1 MAAHHAV
8 THVLV
13 EHAERHPIEG
23 GAGRGDLG
31 EDIHAVAV
39 LFDHARDAAHLAL
52 GAREALEELVLGC
65 GIAADSFGV
74 IHAADS
80 TVPPGGMYTQRAM
93 APTLA
98 PTEHIDLA
106 LDGLHCASCVS
117 RAESALT
124 AVPGV
129 DLASV
134 NLATERAA
142 VDFDPAVATIPQL
155 VRAIAEAGYTATPV
169 ADAAP
174 RTHGRD
180 PLVNRMLVAVVLSI
194 PVLALSMIPALQ
206 FSGWGWV
213 AGILATPVAL
223 WSAWPFHRSAFLALK
238 HRSASM
244 DTLISLGVL
253 TAYVS
258 SVAALL
264 FTDAAS
270 MPMHLSLTARGS
282 TGALTFE
289 VAAVV
294 TALLLAG
301 RVFELRARR
310 RAGDAVRA
318 LAELSSP
325 NATLVRDEG
334 EITVPVASLVVGD
347 QILVRPGERVP
358 VDGLVVAGTSSID
371 RSLLTGESVP
381 VDVDPGDEVA
391 GGALNTTGVLTVRT
405 ERIGA
410 DSTAARIT
418 RLVEQ
423 AQTEKAGAQRLADRI
438 AGVFVPIVLVLAV
451 VTFLGWLLTGA
462 AIAEALAPAVAVLV
476 VACPCALGLAVP
488 AALLVATGRG
498 AQLGIL
504 LRGEPSL
511 ERAEK
516 VSAIVLDKTGT
527 VTEGRMALA
536 AVHVLTGED
545 PKRVLALA
553 AAVEVG
559 SEHPVGRAIAQ
570 AVESPLPAH
579 DFAARPGVGAEAI
592 VDGVHV
598 IVGRPDRLRAEGL
611 QLAPELIAAAAAEA
625 EQGRAIAAVA
635 WDGTIRGILS
645 TSDQIRATSAQAIQ
659 DLRAL
664 GLEPILLTGDSAAAA
679 NVVAAQVGISR
690 VISDV
695 LPEDK
700 ANEVMRLQAEG
711 LSVAVVGDGLNDAP
725 ALARADLGIAMG
737 SGADAAIAA
746 ADVTLV
752 RPDLRGAADAV
763 RLARQTMRTIRGNL
777 FWAFAYNVV
786 LLPLAA
792 LGYLNPILSGLAM
805 ACSSLF
811 VLGNSLRLRRFR
823 AS

>member
-1 MAAHHAV
+1 MSSAS
-8 THVLV
+8 TTPEHV
-13 EHAERHPIEG
+13 
-23 GAGRGDLG
+23 
-31 EDIHAVAV
+31 
-39 LFDHARDAAHLAL
+39 
-52 GAREALEELVLGC
+52 
-65 GIAADSFGV
+65 
-74 IHAADS
+74 
-80 TVPPGGMYTQRAM
+80 
-93 APTLA
+93 
-98 PTEHIDLA
+98 DLA
-106 LDGLHCASCVS
+106 LEGLHCASCVG
-117 RAESALT
+117 RAERALA

-129 DLASV
+129 DSATV

-142 VDFDPAVATIPQL
+142 IDFDPTVAGVPQL
-155 VRAIAEAGYTATPV
+155 VRAIAEAGYAATPLTGS
-169 ADAAP
+169 AP
-174 RTHGRD
+174 RSPGRD
-180 PLVNRMLVAVVLSI
+180 PLVGRMLVAIALSV
-194 PVLALSMIPALQ
+194 PVLALSMVPALQ
-206 FSGWGWV
+206 FNGWGWV
-213 AGILATPVAL
+213 AGILTTPVAL
-223 WSAWPFHRSAFLALK
+223 WCAWPFHRSAALALR
-238 HRSASM
+238 HRSTSM

-253 TAYVS
+253 TAYLS

-264 FTDAAS
+264 LTDAAT

-301 RVFELRARR
+301 RVLELRARR

-325 NATLVRDEG
+325 DAALVTADG
-334 EITVPVASLVVGD
+334 EIVVPVASLVVGD
-347 QILVRPGERVP
+347 VIVVRPGQRVP
-358 VDGLVVAGTSSID
+358 VDAVVVAGTSAID
-371 RSLLTGESVP
+371 RSLLTGESIP
-381 VDVDPGDEVA
+381 VDADPGDEVA
-391 GGALNTTGVLTVRT
+391 GGALNTTGVLTLRT
-405 ERIGA
+405 ARIGA

-438 AGVFVPIVLVLAV
+438 AGVFVPIVLALALL
-451 VTFLGWLLTGA
+451 TFVGWLLAGA

-504 LRGEPSL
+504 LRGAPSL
-511 ERAEK
+511 ERAER

-527 VTEGRMALA
+527 VTEGRMVLA
-536 AVHVLTGED
+536 AVHVLAGED
-545 PKRVLALA
+545 PERALALA

-570 AVESPLPAH
+570 AVAAPLPAH
-579 DFAARPGVGAEAI
+579 DFVARPGIGAEAV
-592 VDGVHV
+592 VDGLRVS
-598 IVGRPDRLRAEGL
+598 VGRPARLAADGL
-611 QLAPELIAAAAAEA
+611 GLAPELAAAVAAEGA
-625 EQGRAIAAVA
+625 QGRAVAAVA
-635 WDGTIRGILS
+635 WDGA
-645 TSDQIRATSAQAIQ
+645 IRAILATGDVLRPTSAQAVRE
-659 DLRAL
+659 LRAL
-664 GLEPILLTGDSAAAA
+664 GLEPILLTGDGAAAA
-679 NVVAAQVGISR
+679 QFVAAQVGITR

-695 LPEDK
+695 LPEGK
-700 ANEVMRLQAEG
+700 AAEVARLQAEG
-711 LSVAVVGDGLNDAP
+711 LAVAVVGDGLNDAP

-752 RPDLRGAADAV
+752 RPDLRSAADAV

>member
-1 MAAHHAV
+1 MSSAS
-8 THVLV
+8 TTPEHV
-13 EHAERHPIEG
+13 
-23 GAGRGDLG
+23 
-31 EDIHAVAV
+31 
-39 LFDHARDAAHLAL
+39 
-52 GAREALEELVLGC
+52 
-65 GIAADSFGV
+65 
-74 IHAADS
+74 
-80 TVPPGGMYTQRAM
+80 
-93 APTLA
+93 
-98 PTEHIDLA
+98 DLA
-106 LDGLHCASCVS
+106 LEGLHCASCVG
-117 RAESALT
+117 RAERALA

-129 DLASV
+129 DSATV

-142 VDFDPAVATIPQL
+142 IDFDPTVAGVPQL
-155 VRAIAEAGYTATPV
+155 VRAIAEAGYAATPLTGS
-169 ADAAP
+169 AP
-174 RTHGRD
+174 RSPGRD
-180 PLVNRMLVAVVLSI
+180 PLVGRMLVAIVLSV
-194 PVLALSMIPALQ
+194 PVLALSMVPALQ
-206 FSGWGWV
+206 FNGWGWV
-213 AGILATPVAL
+213 AGILTTPVAL
-223 WSAWPFHRSAFLALK
+223 WCAWPFHRSAALALR
-238 HRSASM
+238 HRSTSM

-253 TAYVS
+253 TAYLS

-264 FTDAAS
+264 LTDAAT

-301 RVFELRARR
+301 RVLELRARR

-325 NATLVRDEG
+325 DAALVTADG
-334 EITVPVASLVVGD
+334 EIVVPVASLVVGD
-347 QILVRPGERVP
+347 VIVVRPGQRVP
-358 VDGLVVAGTSSID
+358 VDAVVVAGTSAID
-371 RSLLTGESVP
+371 RSLLTGESIP
-381 VDVDPGDEVA
+381 VDADPGDEVA
-391 GGALNTTGVLTVRT
+391 GGALNTTGVLTLRT
-405 ERIGA
+405 ARIGA

-438 AGVFVPIVLVLAV
+438 AGVFVPIVLALALL
-451 VTFLGWLLTGA
+451 TFVGWLLAGA

-504 LRGEPSL
+504 LRGAPSL
-511 ERAEK
+511 ERAER

-527 VTEGRMALA
+527 VTEGRMVLA
-536 AVHVLTGED
+536 AVHVLAGED
-545 PKRVLALA
+545 PERALSLA

-570 AVESPLPAH
+570 AVAAPPPAH
-579 DFAARPGVGAEAI
+579 DFVARPGIGAEAV
-592 VDGVHV
+592 VDGLRVS
-598 IVGRPDRLRAEGL
+598 VGRPARLAADGL
-611 QLAPELIAAAAAEA
+611 GLAPELAAAVAAEGA
-625 EQGRAIAAVA
+625 QGRAVAAVA
-635 WDGTIRGILS
+635 WDGA
-645 TSDQIRATSAQAIQ
+645 IRAILATGDVLRPTSAQAVRE
-659 DLRAL
+659 LRAL
-664 GLEPILLTGDSAAAA
+664 GLEPILLTGDGAAAA
-679 NVVAAQVGISR
+679 QFVAAQVGITR

-695 LPEDK
+695 LPEGK
-700 ANEVMRLQAEG
+700 AAEVARLQAEG
-711 LSVAVVGDGLNDAP
+711 LAVAVVGDGLNDAP

-752 RPDLRGAADAV
+752 RPDLRSAADAV

>member
-1 MAAHHAV
+1 MSSAS
-8 THVLV
+8 TTPEHV
-13 EHAERHPIEG
+13 
-23 GAGRGDLG
+23 
-31 EDIHAVAV
+31 
-39 LFDHARDAAHLAL
+39 
-52 GAREALEELVLGC
+52 
-65 GIAADSFGV
+65 
-74 IHAADS
+74 
-80 TVPPGGMYTQRAM
+80 
-93 APTLA
+93 
-98 PTEHIDLA
+98 DLA
-106 LDGLHCASCVS
+106 LEGLHCASCVG
-117 RAESALT
+117 RAERALA
-124 AVPGV
+124 AVTGV
-129 DLASV
+129 DSATV

-142 VDFDPAVATIPQL
+142 IDFDPTVAGVPQL
-155 VRAIAEAGYTATPV
+155 VRAIAEAGYAATPLTGS
-169 ADAAP
+169 AP
-174 RTHGRD
+174 RSPGRD
-180 PLVNRMLVAVVLSI
+180 PLVGRMLVAIVLSV
-194 PVLALSMIPALQ
+194 PVLALSMVPALQ
-206 FSGWGWV
+206 FNGWGWV
-213 AGILATPVAL
+213 AGILTTPVAL
-223 WSAWPFHRSAFLALK
+223 WCAWPFHRSAALALR
-238 HRSASM
+238 HRSTSM

-253 TAYVS
+253 TAYLS

-264 FTDAAS
+264 LTDAAT

-301 RVFELRARR
+301 RVLELRARR

-325 NATLVRDEG
+325 DAALVTADG
-334 EITVPVASLVVGD
+334 EIVVPVASLVVGD
-347 QILVRPGERVP
+347 VIVVRPGQRVP
-358 VDGLVVAGTSSID
+358 VDAVVIAGTSAID
-371 RSLLTGESVP
+371 RSLLTGESIP
-381 VDVDPGDEVA
+381 VDADPGDEVA
-391 GGALNTTGVLTVRT
+391 GGALNATGVLTLRT
-405 ERIGA
+405 ARIGA
-410 DSTAARIT
+410 ESTAARIT

-438 AGVFVPIVLVLAV
+438 AGVFVPIVLALALL
-451 VTFLGWLLTGA
+451 TFVGWLLAGA

-504 LRGEPSL
+504 LRGAPSL
-511 ERAEK
+511 ERAER

-527 VTEGRMALA
+527 VTEGRMVLA
-536 AVHVLTGED
+536 AVHVLAGED
-545 PKRVLALA
+545 PERALALA

-570 AVESPLPAH
+570 AVAAPLPAH
-579 DFAARPGVGAEAI
+579 DFVARPGIGAEAV
-592 VDGVHV
+592 VDGLRVS
-598 IVGRPDRLRAEGL
+598 VGRPARLAADGL
-611 QLAPELIAAAAAEA
+611 ALAPELAAAVAAEGA
-625 EQGRAIAAVA
+625 QGRAVAAVA
-635 WDGTIRGILS
+635 WDGA
-645 TSDQIRATSAQAIQ
+645 IRAILATGDVLRPTSAQAVRE
-659 DLRAL
+659 LRAL
-664 GLEPILLTGDSAAAA
+664 GLEPILLTGDGAAAA
-679 NVVAAQVGISR
+679 QFVAAQVGITR

-695 LPEDK
+695 LPEGK
-700 ANEVMRLQAEG
+700 AAEVARLQAEG
-711 LSVAVVGDGLNDAP
+711 LAVAVVGDGLNDAP

-752 RPDLRGAADAV
+752 RPDLRSAADAV

>member
-1 MAAHHAV
+1 MSSAS
-8 THVLV
+8 TTPEHV
-13 EHAERHPIEG
+13 
-23 GAGRGDLG
+23 
-31 EDIHAVAV
+31 
-39 LFDHARDAAHLAL
+39 
-52 GAREALEELVLGC
+52 
-65 GIAADSFGV
+65 
-74 IHAADS
+74 
-80 TVPPGGMYTQRAM
+80 
-93 APTLA
+93 
-98 PTEHIDLA
+98 DLA
-106 LDGLHCASCVS
+106 LEGLHCASCVG
-117 RAESALT
+117 RAERALA

-129 DLASV
+129 DSATV

-142 VDFDPAVATIPQL
+142 IDFDPTVAGVPQL
-155 VRAIAEAGYTATPV
+155 VRAIAEAGYAATPLTGS
-169 ADAAP
+169 AP
-174 RTHGRD
+174 RSPGRD
-180 PLVNRMLVAVVLSI
+180 PLVGRMLVAIVLSV
-194 PVLALSMIPALQ
+194 PVLALSMVPALQ
-206 FSGWGWV
+206 FNGWGWV
-213 AGILATPVAL
+213 AGILTTPVAL
-223 WSAWPFHRSAFLALK
+223 WCAWPFHRSAALALR
-238 HRSASM
+238 HRSTSM

-253 TAYVS
+253 TAYLS

-264 FTDAAS
+264 LTDAAT

-301 RVFELRARR
+301 RVLELRARR
-310 RAGDAVRA
+310 RAGAAVRA

-325 NATLVRDEG
+325 DAALVTADG
-334 EITVPVASLVVGD
+334 EIVAPVASLVVGD
-347 QILVRPGERVP
+347 VIVVRPGQRVP
-358 VDGLVVAGTSSID
+358 VDAVVVAGTSAID
-371 RSLLTGESVP
+371 RSLLTGESIP
-381 VDVDPGDEVA
+381 VDADPGDEVA
-391 GGALNTTGVLTVRT
+391 GGALNTTGVLTLRT
-405 ERIGA
+405 ARIGA

-438 AGVFVPIVLVLAV
+438 AGVFVPIVLALALL
-451 VTFLGWLLTGA
+451 TFVGWLLAGA

-504 LRGEPSL
+504 LRGAPSL
-511 ERAEK
+511 ERAER

-527 VTEGRMALA
+527 VTEGRMVLA
-536 AVHVLTGED
+536 AVHVLAGED
-545 PKRVLALA
+545 PERALALA

-570 AVESPLPAH
+570 AVAAPLPAH
-579 DFAARPGVGAEAI
+579 DFVARPGIGAEAV
-592 VDGVHV
+592 VDGLRVS
-598 IVGRPDRLRAEGL
+598 VGRPARLAADGL
-611 QLAPELIAAAAAEA
+611 GLAPELAAAVAAEGA
-625 EQGRAIAAVA
+625 QGRAVAAVA
-635 WDGTIRGILS
+635 WDGA
-645 TSDQIRATSAQAIQ
+645 IRAILATGDVLRPTSAQAVRE
-659 DLRAL
+659 LRAL
-664 GLEPILLTGDSAAAA
+664 GLEPILLTGDGAAAA
-679 NVVAAQVGISR
+679 QFVAAQVGITR

-695 LPEDK
+695 LPEGK
-700 ANEVMRLQAEG
+700 AAEVARLQAEG
-711 LSVAVVGDGLNDAP
+711 LAVAVVGDGLNDAP

-752 RPDLRGAADAV
+752 RPDLRSAADAV

>member
-1 MAAHHAV
+1 MSSAS
-8 THVLV
+8 TTPEHV
-13 EHAERHPIEG
+13 
-23 GAGRGDLG
+23 
-31 EDIHAVAV
+31 
-39 LFDHARDAAHLAL
+39 
-52 GAREALEELVLGC
+52 
-65 GIAADSFGV
+65 
-74 IHAADS
+74 
-80 TVPPGGMYTQRAM
+80 
-93 APTLA
+93 
-98 PTEHIDLA
+98 DLA
-106 LDGLHCASCVS
+106 LEGLHCASCVG
-117 RAESALT
+117 RAERALA
-124 AVPGV
+124 AVTGV
-129 DLASV
+129 DSATV

-142 VDFDPAVATIPQL
+142 IDFDPTVAGVPQL
-155 VRAIAEAGYTATPV
+155 VRAIAEAGYAATPLTGS
-169 ADAAP
+169 AP
-174 RTHGRD
+174 RSPGRD
-180 PLVNRMLVAVVLSI
+180 PLVGRMLVAIALSV
-194 PVLALSMIPALQ
+194 PVLALSMVPALQ
-206 FSGWGWV
+206 FNGWGWV
-213 AGILATPVAL
+213 AGILTTPVAL
-223 WSAWPFHRSAFLALK
+223 WCAWPFHRSAALALR
-238 HRSASM
+238 HRSTSM

-253 TAYVS
+253 TAYLS

-264 FTDAAS
+264 LTDAAT

-301 RVFELRARR
+301 RVLELRARR

-325 NATLVRDEG
+325 DAALVTADG
-334 EITVPVASLVVGD
+334 EIVVPVASLVVGD
-347 QILVRPGERVP
+347 VIVVRPGQRVP
-358 VDGLVVAGTSSID
+358 VDAVVVAGTSAID
-371 RSLLTGESVP
+371 RSLLTGETIP
-381 VDVDPGDEVA
+381 VDADPGDEVA
-391 GGALNTTGVLTVRT
+391 GGALNATGVLTLRT
-405 ERIGA
+405 ARIGA

-438 AGVFVPIVLVLAV
+438 AGVFVPIVLALALL
-451 VTFLGWLLTGA
+451 TFVGWLLAGA

-504 LRGEPSL
+504 LRGAPSL
-511 ERAEK
+511 ERAER

-527 VTEGRMALA
+527 VTEGRMVLA
-536 AVHVLTGED
+536 AVHVLAGED
-545 PKRVLALA
+545 PERALALA

-570 AVESPLPAH
+570 AVAAPLPAH
-579 DFAARPGVGAEAI
+579 DFVARPGIGAEAV
-592 VDGVHV
+592 VDGLRVS
-598 IVGRPDRLRAEGL
+598 VGRPARLAADGL
-611 QLAPELIAAAAAEA
+611 ALAPELAAAVAAEGA
-625 EQGRAIAAVA
+625 QGRAVAAVA
-635 WDGTIRGILS
+635 WDGA
-645 TSDQIRATSAQAIQ
+645 IRAILATGDVLRPTSAQAVRE
-659 DLRAL
+659 LRAL
-664 GLEPILLTGDSAAAA
+664 GLEPILLTGDGAAAA
-679 NVVAAQVGISR
+679 QFVAAQVGITR

-695 LPEDK
+695 LPEGK
-700 ANEVMRLQAEG
+700 AAEVARLQAEG
-711 LSVAVVGDGLNDAP
+711 LAVAVVGDGLNDAP

-752 RPDLRGAADAV
+752 RPDLRSAADAV

>member
-1 MAAHHAV
+1 MSSAS
-8 THVLV
+8 TTPEHV
-13 EHAERHPIEG
+13 
-23 GAGRGDLG
+23 
-31 EDIHAVAV
+31 
-39 LFDHARDAAHLAL
+39 
-52 GAREALEELVLGC
+52 
-65 GIAADSFGV
+65 
-74 IHAADS
+74 
-80 TVPPGGMYTQRAM
+80 
-93 APTLA
+93 
-98 PTEHIDLA
+98 DLA
-106 LDGLHCASCVS
+106 LEGLHCASCVG
-117 RAESALT
+117 RAERALA

-129 DLASV
+129 DSATV

-142 VDFDPAVATIPQL
+142 IDFDPTVAGVPQL
-155 VRAIAEAGYTATPV
+155 VRAIAEAGYAATPLTGS
-169 ADAAP
+169 AP
-174 RTHGRD
+174 RSPGRD
-180 PLVNRMLVAVVLSI
+180 PLVGRMLVAIVLSV
-194 PVLALSMIPALQ
+194 PVLALSMVPALQ
-206 FSGWGWV
+206 FNGWGWV
-213 AGILATPVAL
+213 AGILTTPVAL
-223 WSAWPFHRSAFLALK
+223 WCAWPFHRSAALALR
-238 HRSASM
+238 HRSTSM

-253 TAYVS
+253 TAYLS

-264 FTDAAS
+264 LTDAAT

-301 RVFELRARR
+301 RVLELRARR

-325 NATLVRDEG
+325 DAALVTADG
-334 EITVPVASLVVGD
+334 EIVVPVASLVVGD
-347 QILVRPGERVP
+347 VIVVRPGQRVP
-358 VDGLVVAGTSSID
+358 VDAVVVAGTSAID
-371 RSLLTGESVP
+371 RSLLTGETIP
-381 VDVDPGDEVA
+381 VDADPGDEVA
-391 GGALNTTGVLTVRT
+391 GGALNATGVLTLRT
-405 ERIGA
+405 ARIGA
-410 DSTAARIT
+410 ESTAARIT

-438 AGVFVPIVLVLAV
+438 AGVFVPIVLALALL
-451 VTFLGWLLTGA
+451 TFVGWLLAGA

-504 LRGEPSL
+504 LRGAPSL
-511 ERAEK
+511 ERAER

-527 VTEGRMALA
+527 VTEGRMVLA
-536 AVHVLTGED
+536 AVHVLAGED
-545 PKRVLALA
+545 PERALALA

-570 AVESPLPAH
+570 AVAAPPPAH
-579 DFAARPGVGAEAI
+579 DFVARPGIGAEAV
-592 VDGVHV
+592 VDDLRVS
-598 IVGRPDRLRAEGL
+598 VGRPARLAADGL
-611 QLAPELIAAAAAEA
+611 ALAPELAAAVAAEGA
-625 EQGRAIAAVA
+625 QGRAVAAVA
-635 WDGTIRGILS
+635 WDGA
-645 TSDQIRATSAQAIQ
+645 IRAILATGDVLRPTSAQAVRE
-659 DLRAL
+659 LRAL
-664 GLEPILLTGDSAAAA
+664 GLEPILLTGDGAAAA
-679 NVVAAQVGISR
+679 QFVAAQVGITR

-695 LPEDK
+695 LPEGK
-700 ANEVMRLQAEG
+700 AAEVARLQAEG
-711 LSVAVVGDGLNDAP
+711 LAVAVVGDGLNDAP

-752 RPDLRGAADAV
+752 RPDLRSAADAV

>member
-1 MAAHHAV
+1 MSSAS
-8 THVLV
+8 TTPEHV
-13 EHAERHPIEG
+13 
-23 GAGRGDLG
+23 
-31 EDIHAVAV
+31 
-39 LFDHARDAAHLAL
+39 
-52 GAREALEELVLGC
+52 
-65 GIAADSFGV
+65 
-74 IHAADS
+74 
-80 TVPPGGMYTQRAM
+80 
-93 APTLA
+93 
-98 PTEHIDLA
+98 DLA
-106 LDGLHCASCVS
+106 LEGLHCASCVG
-117 RAESALT
+117 RAERALA

-129 DLASV
+129 DSATV

-142 VDFDPAVATIPQL
+142 IDFDPTVAGVPQL
-155 VRAIAEAGYTATPV
+155 VRAIAEAGYAATPLTGS
-169 ADAAP
+169 AP
-174 RTHGRD
+174 RSPGRD
-180 PLVNRMLVAVVLSI
+180 PLVGRMLVAIVLSV
-194 PVLALSMIPALQ
+194 PVLALSMVPALQ
-206 FSGWGWV
+206 FNGWGWV
-213 AGILATPVAL
+213 AGILTTPVAL
-223 WSAWPFHRSAFLALK
+223 WCAWPFHRSAALALR
-238 HRSASM
+238 HRSTSM

-253 TAYVS
+253 TAYLS

-264 FTDAAS
+264 LTDAAT

-301 RVFELRARR
+301 RVLELRARR

-325 NATLVRDEG
+325 DAALVTADG
-334 EITVPVASLVVGD
+334 EIVVPVASLVVGD
-347 QILVRPGERVP
+347 VIVVRPGQRVP
-358 VDGLVVAGTSSID
+358 VDAVVIAGTSAID
-371 RSLLTGESVP
+371 RSLLTGESIP
-381 VDVDPGDEVA
+381 VDADPGDEVA
-391 GGALNTTGVLTVRT
+391 GGALNTTGVLTLRT
-405 ERIGA
+405 ARIGA

-438 AGVFVPIVLVLAV
+438 AGVFVPIVLALALL
-451 VTFLGWLLTGA
+451 TFVGWLLAGA

-504 LRGEPSL
+504 LRGAPSL
-511 ERAEK
+511 ERAER

-527 VTEGRMALA
+527 VTEGRMVLA
-536 AVHVLTGED
+536 AVHVLAGED
-545 PKRVLALA
+545 PERALSLA

-570 AVESPLPAH
+570 AVAAPPPAH
-579 DFAARPGVGAEAI
+579 DFVARPGIGAEAV
-592 VDGVHV
+592 VDGLRVS
-598 IVGRPDRLRAEGL
+598 VGRPARLAADGL
-611 QLAPELIAAAAAEA
+611 GLAPELAAAVAAEGA
-625 EQGRAIAAVA
+625 QGRAVAAVA
-635 WDGTIRGILS
+635 WDGA
-645 TSDQIRATSAQAIQ
+645 IRAILATGDVLRPTSAQAVRE
-659 DLRAL
+659 LRAL
-664 GLEPILLTGDSAAAA
+664 GLEPILLTGDGAAAA
-679 NVVAAQVGISR
+679 QFVAAQVGITR

-695 LPEDK
+695 LPEGK
-700 ANEVMRLQAEG
+700 AAEVARLQAEG
-711 LSVAVVGDGLNDAP
+711 LAVAVVGDGLNDAP

-752 RPDLRGAADAV
+752 RPDLRSAADAV

>member
-1 MAAHHAV
+1 MSSAS
-8 THVLV
+8 TTPEHV
-13 EHAERHPIEG
+13 
-23 GAGRGDLG
+23 
-31 EDIHAVAV
+31 
-39 LFDHARDAAHLAL
+39 
-52 GAREALEELVLGC
+52 
-65 GIAADSFGV
+65 
-74 IHAADS
+74 
-80 TVPPGGMYTQRAM
+80 
-93 APTLA
+93 
-98 PTEHIDLA
+98 DLA
-106 LDGLHCASCVS
+106 LEGLHCASCVG
-117 RAESALT
+117 RAERALA

-129 DLASV
+129 DSATV

-142 VDFDPAVATIPQL
+142 IDFDPTVAGVPQL
-155 VRAIAEAGYTATPV
+155 VRAIAEAGYAATPLTGS
-169 ADAAP
+169 AP
-174 RTHGRD
+174 RSPGRD
-180 PLVNRMLVAVVLSI
+180 PLVGRMLVAIALSV
-194 PVLALSMIPALQ
+194 PVLALSMVPALQ
-206 FSGWGWV
+206 FNGWGWV
-213 AGILATPVAL
+213 AGILTTPVAL
-223 WSAWPFHRSAFLALK
+223 WCAWPFHRSAALALR
-238 HRSASM
+238 HRSTSM

-253 TAYVS
+253 TAYLS

-264 FTDAAS
+264 LTDAAT

-301 RVFELRARR
+301 RVLELRARR

-325 NATLVRDEG
+325 DAALVTADG
-334 EITVPVASLVVGD
+334 EIVVPVASLVVGD
-347 QILVRPGERVP
+347 VIVVRPGQRVP
-358 VDGLVVAGTSSID
+358 VDAVVVAGTSAID
-371 RSLLTGESVP
+371 RSLLTGESIP
-381 VDVDPGDEVA
+381 VDADPGDEVA
-391 GGALNTTGVLTVRT
+391 GGALNTTGVLTLRT
-405 ERIGA
+405 ARIGA

-438 AGVFVPIVLVLAV
+438 AGVFVPIVLALALL
-451 VTFLGWLLTGA
+451 TFVGWLLAGA

-504 LRGEPSL
+504 LRGAPSL
-511 ERAEK
+511 ERAER

-527 VTEGRMALA
+527 VTEGRMVLA
-536 AVHVLTGED
+536 AVHVLAGED
-545 PKRVLALA
+545 PERALALA

-570 AVESPLPAH
+570 AVAAPPPAH
-579 DFAARPGVGAEAI
+579 DFVARPGIGAEAV
-592 VDGVHV
+592 VDGLRVS
-598 IVGRPDRLRAEGL
+598 VGRPARLAADGL
-611 QLAPELIAAAAAEA
+611 ALAPELAAAVAAEGA
-625 EQGRAIAAVA
+625 QGRAVAAVA
-635 WDGTIRGILS
+635 WDGA
-645 TSDQIRATSAQAIQ
+645 IRAILATGDVLRPTSAQAVRE
-659 DLRAL
+659 LRAL
-664 GLEPILLTGDSAAAA
+664 GLEPILLTGDGAAAA
-679 NVVAAQVGISR
+679 QFVAAQVGITR

-695 LPEDK
+695 LPEGK
-700 ANEVMRLQAEG
+700 AAEVARLQAEG
-711 LSVAVVGDGLNDAP
+711 LAVAVVGDGLNDAP

-752 RPDLRGAADAV
+752 RPDLRSAADAV

>member
-1 MAAHHAV
+1 MSSAS
-8 THVLV
+8 TTPEHV
-13 EHAERHPIEG
+13 
-23 GAGRGDLG
+23 
-31 EDIHAVAV
+31 
-39 LFDHARDAAHLAL
+39 
-52 GAREALEELVLGC
+52 
-65 GIAADSFGV
+65 
-74 IHAADS
+74 
-80 TVPPGGMYTQRAM
+80 
-93 APTLA
+93 
-98 PTEHIDLA
+98 DLA
-106 LDGLHCASCVS
+106 LEGLHCASCVG
-117 RAESALT
+117 RAERALA

-129 DLASV
+129 DSATV

-142 VDFDPAVATIPQL
+142 IDFDPTVAGVPQL
-155 VRAIAEAGYTATPV
+155 VRAIAEAGYAATPLTGS
-169 ADAAP
+169 AP
-174 RTHGRD
+174 RSPGRD
-180 PLVNRMLVAVVLSI
+180 PLVGRMLVAIVLSV
-194 PVLALSMIPALQ
+194 PVLALSMVPALQ
-206 FSGWGWV
+206 FNGWGWV
-213 AGILATPVAL
+213 AGILTTPVAL
-223 WSAWPFHRSAFLALK
+223 WCAWPFHRSAALALR
-238 HRSASM
+238 HRSTSM

-253 TAYVS
+253 TAYLS

-264 FTDAAS
+264 LTDAAT

-301 RVFELRARR
+301 RVLELRARR

-325 NATLVRDEG
+325 DAALVTADG
-334 EITVPVASLVVGD
+334 EIVVPVASLVVGD
-347 QILVRPGERVP
+347 VIVVRPGQRVP
-358 VDGLVVAGTSSID
+358 VDAVVIAGTSAID
-371 RSLLTGESVP
+371 RSLLTGESIP
-381 VDVDPGDEVA
+381 VDADPGDEVA
-391 GGALNTTGVLTVRT
+391 GGALNTTGVLTLRT
-405 ERIGA
+405 ARIGA

-438 AGVFVPIVLVLAV
+438 AGVFVPIVLALALL
-451 VTFLGWLLTGA
+451 TFVGWLLAGA

-504 LRGEPSL
+504 LRGAPSL
-511 ERAEK
+511 ERAER

-527 VTEGRMALA
+527 VTEGRMVLA
-536 AVHVLTGED
+536 AVHVLAGED
-545 PKRVLALA
+545 PERALSLA

-570 AVESPLPAH
+570 AVAAPLPAH
-579 DFAARPGVGAEAI
+579 DFVARPGIGAEAV
-592 VDGVHV
+592 VDGLRVS
-598 IVGRPDRLRAEGL
+598 VGRPARLAADGL
-611 QLAPELIAAAAAEA
+611 GLAPELAAAVAAEGA
-625 EQGRAIAAVA
+625 QGRAVAAVA
-635 WDGTIRGILS
+635 WDGA
-645 TSDQIRATSAQAIQ
+645 IRAILATGDVLRPTSAQAVRE
-659 DLRAL
+659 LRAL
-664 GLEPILLTGDSAAAA
+664 GLEPILLTGDGAAAA
-679 NVVAAQVGISR
+679 QFVAAQVGITR

-695 LPEDK
+695 LPEGK
-700 ANEVMRLQAEG
+700 AAEVARLQAEG
-711 LSVAVVGDGLNDAP
+711 LAVAVVGDGLNDAP

-752 RPDLRGAADAV
+752 RPDLRSAADAV

>member
-1 MAAHHAV
+1 MSSAS
-8 THVLV
+8 TTPEHV
-13 EHAERHPIEG
+13 
-23 GAGRGDLG
+23 
-31 EDIHAVAV
+31 
-39 LFDHARDAAHLAL
+39 
-52 GAREALEELVLGC
+52 
-65 GIAADSFGV
+65 
-74 IHAADS
+74 
-80 TVPPGGMYTQRAM
+80 
-93 APTLA
+93 
-98 PTEHIDLA
+98 DLA
-106 LDGLHCASCVS
+106 LEGLHCASCVG
-117 RAESALT
+117 RAERALA

-129 DLASV
+129 DSATV

-142 VDFDPAVATIPQL
+142 IDFDPTVAGVPQL
-155 VRAIAEAGYTATPV
+155 VRAIAEAGYAATPLTGS
-169 ADAAP
+169 AP
-174 RTHGRD
+174 RSPGRD
-180 PLVNRMLVAVVLSI
+180 PLVGRMLVAIVLSV
-194 PVLALSMIPALQ
+194 PVLALSMVPALQ
-206 FSGWGWV
+206 FNGWGWV
-213 AGILATPVAL
+213 AGILTTPVAL
-223 WSAWPFHRSAFLALK
+223 WCAWPFHRSAALALR
-238 HRSASM
+238 HRSTSM

-253 TAYVS
+253 TAYLS

-264 FTDAAS
+264 LTDAAT

-301 RVFELRARR
+301 RVLELRARR

-325 NATLVRDEG
+325 DAALVTADG
-334 EITVPVASLVVGD
+334 EIVVPVASLVVGD
-347 QILVRPGERVP
+347 VIVVRPGQRVP
-358 VDGLVVAGTSSID
+358 VDAVVVAGTSAID
-371 RSLLTGESVP
+371 RSLLTGETIP
-381 VDVDPGDEVA
+381 VDADPGDEVA
-391 GGALNTTGVLTVRT
+391 GGALNATGVLTLRT
-405 ERIGA
+405 ARIGA

-438 AGVFVPIVLVLAV
+438 AGVFVPIVLALALL
-451 VTFLGWLLTGA
+451 TFVGWLLAGA

-504 LRGEPSL
+504 LRGAPSL
-511 ERAEK
+511 ERAER

-527 VTEGRMALA
+527 VTEGRMVLA
-536 AVHVLTGED
+536 AVHVLAGED
-545 PKRVLALA
+545 PERALSLA

-570 AVESPLPAH
+570 AVAAPLPAH
-579 DFAARPGVGAEAI
+579 DFVARPGIGAEAV
-592 VDGVHV
+592 VDGLRVS
-598 IVGRPDRLRAEGL
+598 VGRPARLAADGL
-611 QLAPELIAAAAAEA
+611 ALAPELAAAVAAEGA
-625 EQGRAIAAVA
+625 QGRAVAAVA
-635 WDGTIRGILS
+635 WDGA
-645 TSDQIRATSAQAIQ
+645 IRAILATGDVLRPTSAQAVRE
-659 DLRAL
+659 LRAL
-664 GLEPILLTGDSAAAA
+664 GLEPILLTGDGAAAA
-679 NVVAAQVGISR
+679 QFVAAQVGITR

-695 LPEDK
+695 LPEGK
-700 ANEVMRLQAEG
+700 AAEVARLQAEG
-711 LSVAVVGDGLNDAP
+711 LAVAVVGDGLNDAP

-752 RPDLRGAADAV
+752 RPDLRSAADAV

>member
-1 MAAHHAV
+1 MS
-8 THVLV
+8 
-13 EHAERHPIEG
+13 P
-23 GAGRGDLG
+23 
-31 EDIHAVAV
+31 
-39 LFDHARDAAHLAL
+39 AL
-52 GAREALEELVLGC
+52 
-65 GIAADSFGV
+65 
-74 IHAADS
+74 
-80 TVPPGGMYTQRAM
+80 T
-93 APTLA
+93 
-98 PTEHIDLA
+98 PTEHVDLA
-106 LDGLHCASCVS
+106 LEGLHCASCVG
-117 RAESALT
+117 RAEHAL
-124 AVPGV
+124 AGVPGV
-129 DLASV
+129 DAASV

-142 VDFDPAVATIPQL
+142 VDFDPAIATVPQL
-155 VRAIAEAGYTATPV
+155 VRAIAEAGYTAMSL

-180 PLVNRMLVAVVLSI
+180 PLVNRMLVAVALSI
-194 PVLALSMIPALQ
+194 PVLAISMIPALQ
-206 FSGWGWV
+206 FHGWGWV
-213 AGILATPVAL
+213 AGILTTPVAL
-223 WSAWPFHRSAFLALK
+223 WSAWPFHRSAYLALK

-301 RVFELRARR
+301 RVLELRARR

-325 NATLVRDEG
+325 NATLVREDDQ
-334 EITVPVASLVVGD
+334 IVVPVASLVVGD
-347 QILVRPGERVP
+347 EILVRPGERVP
-358 VDGLVVAGTSSID
+358 VDGVVLRGTSSID

-391 GGALNTTGVLTVRT
+391 GGALNTTGALTVRT

-451 VTFLGWLLTGA
+451 VTFVGWLLTGA
-462 AIAEALAPAVAVLV
+462 SIAVALAPAVALLV

-504 LRGEPSL
+504 LRGAPSL

-536 AVHVLTGED
+536 AVHVLPGED
-545 PKRVLALA
+545 PERVLALA

-559 SEHPVGRAIAQ
+559 SEHPVGRAIAE
-570 AVESPLPAH
+570 AVDAPPLAH
-579 DFAARPGVGAEAI
+579 DFAARPGVGAEA
-592 VDGVHV
+592 VVEGVRV
-598 IVGRPDRLRAEGL
+598 IVGRPDRLSAEGL
-611 QLAPELIAAAAAEA
+611 LLPPELIAAAAEA
-625 EQGRAIAAVA
+625 QQGRALAAVA
-635 WDGTIRGILS
+635 WDGRIRAILA
-645 TSDQIRATSAQAIQ
+645 TSDQLRPTSAQAVK

-679 NVVAAQVGISR
+679 NVVAAQVGITR

-695 LPEDK
+695 LPQDK
-700 ANEVMRLQAEG
+700 ADEVARLQGEG
-711 LSVAVVGDGLNDAP
+711 LAVAVVGDGLNDAP

-752 RPDLRGAADAV
+752 RPDLLGAADAV

-823 AS
+823 ASR

>member
-1 MAAHHAV
+1 MSSAS
-8 THVLV
+8 TTPEHV
-13 EHAERHPIEG
+13 
-23 GAGRGDLG
+23 
-31 EDIHAVAV
+31 
-39 LFDHARDAAHLAL
+39 
-52 GAREALEELVLGC
+52 
-65 GIAADSFGV
+65 
-74 IHAADS
+74 
-80 TVPPGGMYTQRAM
+80 
-93 APTLA
+93 
-98 PTEHIDLA
+98 DLA
-106 LDGLHCASCVS
+106 LEGLHCASCVG
-117 RAESALT
+117 RAERALA

-129 DLASV
+129 DSATV

-142 VDFDPAVATIPQL
+142 IDFDPTVAGVPQL
-155 VRAIAEAGYTATPV
+155 VRAIAEAGYAATPLTGS
-169 ADAAP
+169 AP
-174 RTHGRD
+174 RSPGRD
-180 PLVNRMLVAVVLSI
+180 PLVGRMLVAIVLSV
-194 PVLALSMIPALQ
+194 PVLALSMVPALQ
-206 FSGWGWV
+206 FNGWGWV
-213 AGILATPVAL
+213 AGILTTPVAL
-223 WSAWPFHRSAFLALK
+223 WCAWPFHRSAALALR
-238 HRSASM
+238 HRSTSM

-253 TAYVS
+253 TAYLS

-264 FTDAAS
+264 LTDAAT

-301 RVFELRARR
+301 RVLELRARR

-325 NATLVRDEG
+325 DAALVTADG
-334 EITVPVASLVVGD
+334 EIVVPVASLVVGD
-347 QILVRPGERVP
+347 VIVVRPGQRVP
-358 VDGLVVAGTSSID
+358 VDAVVVAGTSAID
-371 RSLLTGESVP
+371 RSLLTGESIP
-381 VDVDPGDEVA
+381 VDADPGDEVA
-391 GGALNTTGVLTVRT
+391 GGALNATGVLTLRT
-405 ERIGA
+405 ARIGA
-410 DSTAARIT
+410 ESTAARIT

-438 AGVFVPIVLVLAV
+438 AGVFVPIVLALALL
-451 VTFLGWLLTGA
+451 TFVGWLLAGA

-504 LRGEPSL
+504 LRGAPSL
-511 ERAEK
+511 ERAER

-527 VTEGRMALA
+527 VTEGRMVLA
-536 AVHVLTGED
+536 AVHVLAGED
-545 PKRVLALA
+545 PERALALA

-570 AVESPLPAH
+570 AVAAPLPAH
-579 DFAARPGVGAEAI
+579 DFVARPGIGAEAV
-592 VDGVHV
+592 VDGLRVS
-598 IVGRPDRLRAEGL
+598 VGRPARLAADGL
-611 QLAPELIAAAAAEA
+611 ALAPELAAAVAAEGA
-625 EQGRAIAAVA
+625 QGRAVAAVA
-635 WDGTIRGILS
+635 WDGA
-645 TSDQIRATSAQAIQ
+645 IRAILATGDVLRPTSAQAVRE
-659 DLRAL
+659 LRAL
-664 GLEPILLTGDSAAAA
+664 GLEPILLTGDGAAAA
-679 NVVAAQVGISR
+679 QFVAAQVGITR

-695 LPEDK
+695 LPEGK
-700 ANEVMRLQAEG
+700 AAEVARLQAEG
-711 LSVAVVGDGLNDAP
+711 LAVAVVGDGLNDAP

-752 RPDLRGAADAV
+752 RPDLRSAADAV

>member
-1 MAAHHAV
+1 
-8 THVLV
+8 
-13 EHAERHPIEG
+13 
-23 GAGRGDLG
+23 
-31 EDIHAVAV
+31 
-39 LFDHARDAAHLAL
+39 
-52 GAREALEELVLGC
+52 
-65 GIAADSFGV
+65 
-74 IHAADS
+74 
-80 TVPPGGMYTQRAM
+80 MYTQEAM
-93 APTLA
+93 PSASTTP
-98 PTEHIDLA
+98 EHVDLA
-106 LDGLHCASCVS
+106 LEGLHCASCVG
-117 RAESALT
+117 RAERALA

-129 DLASV
+129 DRATV

-142 VDFDPAVATIPQL
+142 IDFDPAVAGVPQL
-155 VRAIAEAGYTATPV
+155 VRAIAEAGYAATPLTGS
-169 ADAAP
+169 AP
-174 RTHGRD
+174 RSIGRD
-180 PLVNRMLVAVVLSI
+180 PLVGRMFVAIALSL
-194 PVLALSMIPALQ
+194 PVLALSMVPALQ
-206 FSGWGWV
+206 FPGWGWV
-213 AGILATPVAL
+213 AGILTTPVAL
-223 WSAWPFHRSAFLALK
+223 WCAWPFHRSAALALR
-238 HRSASM
+238 HRSTSM

-253 TAYVS
+253 TAYLS

-264 FTDAAS
+264 LTDAAT

-301 RVFELRARR
+301 RVLELRARR

-325 NATLVRDEG
+325 DAALVTADG
-334 EITVPVASLVVGD
+334 EIVVPVASLVVGD
-347 QILVRPGERVP
+347 VIVVRPGQRVP
-358 VDGLVVAGTSSID
+358 VDAVVVAGTSAID
-371 RSLLTGESVP
+371 RSLLTGESIP
-381 VDVDPGDEVA
+381 VDADPGDEVA
-391 GGALNTTGVLTVRT
+391 GGALNTTGVLTLRT
-405 ERIGA
+405 ARIGA

-438 AGVFVPIVLVLAV
+438 AGVFVPIVLALALL
-451 VTFLGWLLTGA
+451 TFVGWLLAGA

-504 LRGEPSL
+504 LRGAPSL
-511 ERAEK
+511 ERAER

-527 VTEGRMALA
+527 VTEGRMVLA
-536 AVHVLTGED
+536 AVHVLAGED
-545 PKRVLALA
+545 PERALALA
-553 AAVEVG
+553 AAVEAG

-570 AVESPLPAH
+570 AVAAPPPAH
-579 DFAARPGVGAEAI
+579 DFAARPGIGAEAV
-592 VDGVHV
+592 VDGLRVS
-598 IVGRPDRLRAEGL
+598 VGRPARLAADGL
-611 QLAPELIAAAAAEA
+611 TLAPELATAVAAEGA
-625 EQGRAIAAVA
+625 QGRAVAAVA
-635 WDGTIRGILS
+635 WDGAIRAILS
-645 TSDQIRATSAQAIQ
+645 TGDVLRPTSAQAVRE
-659 DLRAL
+659 LRAL
-664 GLEPILLTGDSAAAA
+664 GLEPILLTGDGAAAA
-679 NVVAAQVGISR
+679 QFVAAQVGITR

-695 LPEDK
+695 LPEEK
-700 ANEVMRLQAEG
+700 AAEVARLQAEG
-711 LSVAVVGDGLNDAP
+711 LAVAVVGDGLNDAP

-752 RPDLRGAADAV
+752 RPDLRSAADAV

>member
-1 MAAHHAV
+1 VAADDAV
-8 THVLV
+8 AHVLV
-13 EHAERHPIEG
+13 EHAKRHAVERG
-23 GAGRGDLG
+23 TRRGDLG
-31 EDIHAVAV
+31 EDVHAVAI

-52 GAREALEELVLGC
+52 GTRESLEQLVLGR
-65 GIAADSFGV
+65 GVAAAGFRV
-74 IHAADS
+74 IHNVDS
-80 TVPPGGMYTQRAM
+80 IVPPGGMYTEQAM
-93 APTLA
+93 SPTL
-98 PTEHIDLA
+98 TSTDHVDLA
-106 LDGLHCASCVS
+106 LEGLHCASCVG

-124 AVPGV
+124 GVAGV
-129 DLASV
+129 DSASV

-142 VDFDPAVATIPQL
+142 IDFDPAVATVPQL
-155 VRAIAEAGYTATPV
+155 VRAIAEAGYSATPIT
-169 ADAAP
+169 DTMP
-174 RTHGRD
+174 RAQSRD
-180 PLVNRMLVAVVLSI
+180 PLINRMLVAVVLSI

-206 FSGWGWV
+206 FHGWGWV
-213 AGILATPVAL
+213 AGILTTPVAL
-223 WSAWPFHRSAFLALK
+223 WSAWPFHRSAYLALK

-253 TAYVS
+253 TAYIS

-301 RVFELRARR
+301 RVLELRARR

-325 NATLVRDEG
+325 NATLVRADG
-334 EITVPVASLVVGD
+334 EIVVPVASLVVGD
-347 QILVRPGERVP
+347 EILVRPGERVP
-358 VDGLVVAGTSSID
+358 VDGIVIGGTSSID

-381 VDVDPGDEVA
+381 VDVDPGDEIA

-451 VTFLGWLLTGA
+451 VTFVGWLLTGA
-462 AIAEALAPAVAVLV
+462 SIAEALAPAVALLV

-504 LRGEPSL
+504 LRGAPSL

-536 AVHVLTGED
+536 AVHVLTGEH
-545 PKRVLALA
+545 PERVLALA

-570 AVESPLPAH
+570 AVDAPLPAH
-579 DFAARPGVGAEAI
+579 DFAARPGVGAEAV
-592 VDGVHV
+592 VDGVRV
-598 IVGRPDRLRAEGL
+598 IVGRPDRLRIEGL
-611 QLAPELIAAAAAEA
+611 TLVPELIAAAAAEA
-625 EQGRAIAAVA
+625 QQGRAIAAVA
-635 WDGTIRGILS
+635 WDGEIRAILS
-645 TSDQIRATSAQAIQ
+645 TSDQLRPTSAQAIKN
-659 DLRAL
+659 LRAL

-679 NVVAAQVGISR
+679 NVVAAQVGITR

-695 LPEDK
+695 LPEEK
-700 ANEVMRLQAEG
+700 ANEVARLQAEG
-711 LSVAVVGDGLNDAP
+711 LAVAVVGDGLNDAP

-752 RPDLRGAADAV
+752 RPDLLGAADAV

-792 LGYLNPILSGLAM
+792 LGFLNPILSGLAM

>member
-1 MAAHHAV
+1 
-8 THVLV
+8 VL
-13 EHAERHPIEG
+13 
-23 GAGRGDLG
+23 
-31 EDIHAVAV
+31 
-39 LFDHARDAAHLAL
+39 
-52 GAREALEELVLGC
+52 
-65 GIAADSFGV
+65 
-74 IHAADS
+74 
-80 TVPPGGMYTQRAM
+80 
-93 APTLA
+93 
-98 PTEHIDLA
+98 
-106 LDGLHCASCVS
+106 
-117 RAESALT
+117 
-124 AVPGV
+124 
-129 DLASV
+129 
-134 NLATERAA
+134 
-142 VDFDPAVATIPQL
+142 
-155 VRAIAEAGYTATPV
+155 
-169 ADAAP
+169 
-174 RTHGRD
+174 
-180 PLVNRMLVAVVLSI
+180 
-194 PVLALSMIPALQ
+194 
-206 FSGWGWV
+206 
-213 AGILATPVAL
+213 
-223 WSAWPFHRSAFLALK
+223 
-238 HRSASM
+238 
-244 DTLISLGVL
+244 
-253 TAYVS
+253 
-258 SVAALL
+258 
-264 FTDAAS
+264 
-270 MPMHLSLTARGS
+270 
-282 TGALTFE
+282 
-289 VAAVV
+289 
-294 TALLLAG
+294 
-301 RVFELRARR
+301 ELRARR

-325 NATLVRDEG
+325 NATLVREDDQ
-334 EITVPVASLVVGD
+334 IVVPVASLVVGD
-347 QILVRPGERVP
+347 EILVRPGERVP
-358 VDGLVVAGTSSID
+358 VDGVVLRGTSSID

-391 GGALNTTGVLTVRT
+391 GGALNTTGALTVRT

-451 VTFLGWLLTGA
+451 VTFVGWLLTGA
-462 AIAEALAPAVAVLV
+462 SIAVALAPAVALLV

-504 LRGEPSL
+504 LRGAPSL

-536 AVHVLTGED
+536 AVHVLPGED
-545 PKRVLALA
+545 PERVLALA

-559 SEHPVGRAIAQ
+559 SEHPVGRAIAE
-570 AVESPLPAH
+570 AVDAPPLAH
-579 DFAARPGVGAEAI
+579 DFAARPGVGAEA
-592 VDGVHV
+592 VVEGVRV
-598 IVGRPDRLRAEGL
+598 IVGRPDRLSAEGL
-611 QLAPELIAAAAAEA
+611 LLPPELIAAAAAEA
-625 EQGRAIAAVA
+625 QQGRALAAVA
-635 WDGTIRGILS
+635 WDGRIRAILA
-645 TSDQIRATSAQAIQ
+645 TSDQLRPTSAQAVK

-679 NVVAAQVGISR
+679 NVVAAQVGITR

-695 LPEDK
+695 LPQDK
-700 ANEVMRLQAEG
+700 ADEVARLQGEG
-711 LSVAVVGDGLNDAP
+711 LAVAVVGDGLNDAP

-752 RPDLRGAADAV
+752 RPDLLGAADAV

-823 AS
+823 ASR

>member
-1 MAAHHAV
+1 MSSAS
-8 THVLV
+8 TTPEHV
-13 EHAERHPIEG
+13 
-23 GAGRGDLG
+23 
-31 EDIHAVAV
+31 
-39 LFDHARDAAHLAL
+39 
-52 GAREALEELVLGC
+52 
-65 GIAADSFGV
+65 
-74 IHAADS
+74 
-80 TVPPGGMYTQRAM
+80 
-93 APTLA
+93 
-98 PTEHIDLA
+98 DLA
-106 LDGLHCASCVS
+106 LEGLHCASCVG
-117 RAESALT
+117 RAERALA

-129 DLASV
+129 DSATV

-142 VDFDPAVATIPQL
+142 IDFDPTVAGVPQL
-155 VRAIAEAGYTATPV
+155 VRAIAEAGYAATPLTGS
-169 ADAAP
+169 AP
-174 RTHGRD
+174 RSPGRD
-180 PLVNRMLVAVVLSI
+180 PLVGRMLVAIALSV
-194 PVLALSMIPALQ
+194 PVLALSMVPALQ
-206 FSGWGWV
+206 FNGWGWV
-213 AGILATPVAL
+213 AGILTTPVAL
-223 WSAWPFHRSAFLALK
+223 WCAWPFHRSAALALR
-238 HRSASM
+238 HRSTSM

-253 TAYVS
+253 TAYLS

-264 FTDAAS
+264 LTDAAT

-301 RVFELRARR
+301 RVLELRARR

-325 NATLVRDEG
+325 DAALVTADG
-334 EITVPVASLVVGD
+334 EIVVPVASLVVGD
-347 QILVRPGERVP
+347 VIVVRPGQRVP
-358 VDGLVVAGTSSID
+358 VDAVVVAGTSAID
-371 RSLLTGESVP
+371 RSLLTGESIP
-381 VDVDPGDEVA
+381 VDADPGDEVA
-391 GGALNTTGVLTVRT
+391 GGALNTTGVLTLRT
-405 ERIGA
+405 ARIGA

-438 AGVFVPIVLVLAV
+438 AGVFVPIVLALALL
-451 VTFLGWLLTGA
+451 TFVGWLLAGA

-504 LRGEPSL
+504 LRGAPSL
-511 ERAEK
+511 ERAER

-527 VTEGRMALA
+527 VTEGRMVLA
-536 AVHVLTGED
+536 AVHVLAGED
-545 PKRVLALA
+545 PERALALA

-570 AVESPLPAH
+570 AVAAPPPAH
-579 DFAARPGVGAEAI
+579 DFVARPGIGAEAV
-592 VDGVHV
+592 VDGLRVS
-598 IVGRPDRLRAEGL
+598 VGRPARLAADGL
-611 QLAPELIAAAAAEA
+611 GLAPELAAAVAAEGA
-625 EQGRAIAAVA
+625 QGRAVAAVA
-635 WDGTIRGILS
+635 WDGA
-645 TSDQIRATSAQAIQ
+645 IRAILATGDVLRPTSAQAVRE
-659 DLRAL
+659 LRAL
-664 GLEPILLTGDSAAAA
+664 GLEPILLTGDGAAAA
-679 NVVAAQVGISR
+679 QFVAAQVGITR

-695 LPEDK
+695 LPEGK
-700 ANEVMRLQAEG
+700 AAEVARLQAEG
-711 LSVAVVGDGLNDAP
+711 LAVAVVGDGLNDAP

-752 RPDLRGAADAV
+752 RPDLRSAADAV

>member
-1 MAAHHAV
+1 MSSAS
-8 THVLV
+8 TTPEHV
-13 EHAERHPIEG
+13 
-23 GAGRGDLG
+23 
-31 EDIHAVAV
+31 
-39 LFDHARDAAHLAL
+39 
-52 GAREALEELVLGC
+52 
-65 GIAADSFGV
+65 
-74 IHAADS
+74 
-80 TVPPGGMYTQRAM
+80 
-93 APTLA
+93 
-98 PTEHIDLA
+98 DLA
-106 LDGLHCASCVS
+106 LEGLHCASCVG
-117 RAESALT
+117 RAERALS

-129 DLASV
+129 DSATV

-142 VDFDPAVATIPQL
+142 IDFDPTVAGVPQL
-155 VRAIAEAGYTATPV
+155 VRAIAEAGYAATPLTGS
-169 ADAAP
+169 AP
-174 RTHGRD
+174 RSPGRD
-180 PLVNRMLVAVVLSI
+180 PLVGRMLVAIVLSV
-194 PVLALSMIPALQ
+194 PVLALSMVPALQ
-206 FSGWGWV
+206 FNGWGWV
-213 AGILATPVAL
+213 AGILTTPVAL
-223 WSAWPFHRSAFLALK
+223 WCAWPFHRSAALALR
-238 HRSASM
+238 HRSTSM

-253 TAYVS
+253 TAYLS

-264 FTDAAS
+264 LTDAAT

-301 RVFELRARR
+301 RVLELRARR

-325 NATLVRDEG
+325 DAALVTADG
-334 EITVPVASLVVGD
+334 EIVVPVASLVVGD
-347 QILVRPGERVP
+347 VIVVRPGQRVP
-358 VDGLVVAGTSSID
+358 VDAVVVAGTSAID
-371 RSLLTGESVP
+371 RSLLTGESIP
-381 VDVDPGDEVA
+381 VDADPGDEVA
-391 GGALNTTGVLTVRT
+391 GGALNTTGVLTLRT
-405 ERIGA
+405 ARIGA

-438 AGVFVPIVLVLAV
+438 AGVFVPIVLALALL
-451 VTFLGWLLTGA
+451 TFVGWLLAGA

-504 LRGEPSL
+504 LRGAPSL
-511 ERAEK
+511 ERAER

-527 VTEGRMALA
+527 VTEGRMVLA
-536 AVHVLTGED
+536 AVHVLAGED
-545 PKRVLALA
+545 PERALALA

-570 AVESPLPAH
+570 AVAAPPPAH
-579 DFAARPGVGAEAI
+579 DFVARPGIGAEAV
-592 VDGVHV
+592 VDDLRVS
-598 IVGRPDRLRAEGL
+598 VGRPARLAADGLALASELAAAVAAEG
-611 QLAPELIAAAAAEA
+611 A
-625 EQGRAIAAVA
+625 QGRAVAAVA
-635 WDGTIRGILS
+635 WDGA
-645 TSDQIRATSAQAIQ
+645 IRAILATGDVLRPTSAQAVRE
-659 DLRAL
+659 LRAL
-664 GLEPILLTGDSAAAA
+664 GLEPILLTGDGAAAA
-679 NVVAAQVGISR
+679 QFVAAQVGITR

-695 LPEDK
+695 LPEGK
-700 ANEVMRLQAEG
+700 AAEVARLQAEG
-711 LSVAVVGDGLNDAP
+711 LAVAVVGDGLNDAP

-752 RPDLRGAADAV
+752 RPDLRSAADAV

>member
-1 MAAHHAV
+1 MSSAS
-8 THVLV
+8 TTPEHV
-13 EHAERHPIEG
+13 
-23 GAGRGDLG
+23 
-31 EDIHAVAV
+31 
-39 LFDHARDAAHLAL
+39 
-52 GAREALEELVLGC
+52 
-65 GIAADSFGV
+65 
-74 IHAADS
+74 
-80 TVPPGGMYTQRAM
+80 
-93 APTLA
+93 
-98 PTEHIDLA
+98 DLA
-106 LDGLHCASCVS
+106 LEGLHCASCVG
-117 RAESALT
+117 RAERALA

-129 DLASV
+129 DSATV

-142 VDFDPAVATIPQL
+142 IDFDPTVAGVPQL
-155 VRAIAEAGYTATPV
+155 VRAIAEAGYAATPLTGS
-169 ADAAP
+169 AP
-174 RTHGRD
+174 RSPGRD
-180 PLVNRMLVAVVLSI
+180 PLVGRMLVAIVLSV
-194 PVLALSMIPALQ
+194 PVLALSMVPALQ
-206 FSGWGWV
+206 FNGWGWV
-213 AGILATPVAL
+213 AGILTTPVAL
-223 WSAWPFHRSAFLALK
+223 WCAWPFHRSAALALR
-238 HRSASM
+238 HRSTSM

-253 TAYVS
+253 TAYLS

-264 FTDAAS
+264 LTDAAT

-301 RVFELRARR
+301 RVLELRARR

-325 NATLVRDEG
+325 DAALVTADG
-334 EITVPVASLVVGD
+334 EIVVPVASLVVGD
-347 QILVRPGERVP
+347 VIVVRPGQRVP
-358 VDGLVVAGTSSID
+358 VDAVVIAGTSAID
-371 RSLLTGESVP
+371 RSLLTGESIP
-381 VDVDPGDEVA
+381 VDADPGDEVA
-391 GGALNTTGVLTVRT
+391 GGALNTTGVLTLRT
-405 ERIGA
+405 ARIGA

-438 AGVFVPIVLVLAV
+438 AGVFVPIVLALALL
-451 VTFLGWLLTGA
+451 TFVGWLLAGA

-504 LRGEPSL
+504 LRGAPSL
-511 ERAEK
+511 ERAER

-527 VTEGRMALA
+527 VTEGRMVLA
-536 AVHVLTGED
+536 AVHVLAGED
-545 PKRVLALA
+545 PERALSLA

-570 AVESPLPAH
+570 AVAAPPPAH
-579 DFAARPGVGAEAI
+579 DFVARPGIGAEAV
-592 VDGVHV
+592 VDGLRVS
-598 IVGRPDRLRAEGL
+598 VGRPARLAADGL
-611 QLAPELIAAAAAEA
+611 ALAPELAAAVAAEGA
-625 EQGRAIAAVA
+625 QGRAVAAVA
-635 WDGTIRGILS
+635 WDGA
-645 TSDQIRATSAQAIQ
+645 IRAILATGDVLRPTSAQAVRE
-659 DLRAL
+659 LRAL
-664 GLEPILLTGDSAAAA
+664 GLEPILLTGDGAAAA
-679 NVVAAQVGISR
+679 QFVAAQVGITR

-695 LPEDK
+695 LPEGK
-700 ANEVMRLQAEG
+700 AAEVARLQAEG
-711 LSVAVVGDGLNDAP
+711 LAVAVVGDGLNDAP

-752 RPDLRGAADAV
+752 RPDLRSAADAV

>member
-1 MAAHHAV
+1 MSSAS
-8 THVLV
+8 TTPEHV
-13 EHAERHPIEG
+13 
-23 GAGRGDLG
+23 
-31 EDIHAVAV
+31 
-39 LFDHARDAAHLAL
+39 
-52 GAREALEELVLGC
+52 
-65 GIAADSFGV
+65 
-74 IHAADS
+74 
-80 TVPPGGMYTQRAM
+80 
-93 APTLA
+93 
-98 PTEHIDLA
+98 DLA
-106 LDGLHCASCVS
+106 LEGLHCASCVG
-117 RAESALT
+117 RAERALA
-124 AVPGV
+124 AVTGV
-129 DLASV
+129 DSATV

-142 VDFDPAVATIPQL
+142 IDFDPTVAGVPQL
-155 VRAIAEAGYTATPV
+155 VRAIAEAGYAATPLTGS
-169 ADAAP
+169 AP
-174 RTHGRD
+174 RSPGRD
-180 PLVNRMLVAVVLSI
+180 PLVGRMLVAIVLSV
-194 PVLALSMIPALQ
+194 PVLALSMVPALQ
-206 FSGWGWV
+206 FNGWGWV
-213 AGILATPVAL
+213 AGILTTPVAL
-223 WSAWPFHRSAFLALK
+223 WCAWPFHRSAALALR
-238 HRSASM
+238 HRSTSM

-253 TAYVS
+253 TAYLS

-264 FTDAAS
+264 LTDAAT

-301 RVFELRARR
+301 RVLELRARR

-325 NATLVRDEG
+325 DAALVTADG
-334 EITVPVASLVVGD
+334 EIVVPVASLVVGD
-347 QILVRPGERVP
+347 VIVVRPGQRVP
-358 VDGLVVAGTSSID
+358 VDAVVVAGTSAID
-371 RSLLTGESVP
+371 RSLLTGESIP
-381 VDVDPGDEVA
+381 VDADPGDEVA
-391 GGALNTTGVLTVRT
+391 GGALNATGVLTLRT
-405 ERIGA
+405 ARIGA

-438 AGVFVPIVLVLAV
+438 AGVFVPIVLALALL
-451 VTFLGWLLTGA
+451 TFVGWLLAGA

-504 LRGEPSL
+504 LRGAPSL
-511 ERAEK
+511 ERAER

-527 VTEGRMALA
+527 VTEGRMVLA
-536 AVHVLTGED
+536 AVHVLAGED
-545 PKRVLALA
+545 PERALALA

-570 AVESPLPAH
+570 AVAAPPPAH
-579 DFAARPGVGAEAI
+579 DFVARPGIGAEAV
-592 VDGVHV
+592 VDGLRVS
-598 IVGRPDRLRAEGL
+598 VGRPARLAADGL
-611 QLAPELIAAAAAEA
+611 GLAPELAAAVAAEGA
-625 EQGRAIAAVA
+625 QGRAVAAVA
-635 WDGTIRGILS
+635 WDGA
-645 TSDQIRATSAQAIQ
+645 IRAILATGDVLRPTSAQAVRE
-659 DLRAL
+659 LRAL
-664 GLEPILLTGDSAAAA
+664 GLEPILLTGDGAAAA
-679 NVVAAQVGISR
+679 QFVAAQVGITR

-695 LPEDK
+695 LPEGK
-700 ANEVMRLQAEG
+700 AAEVARLQAEG
-711 LSVAVVGDGLNDAP
+711 LAVAVVGDGLNDAP

-752 RPDLRGAADAV
+752 RPDLRSAADAV

>member
-1 MAAHHAV
+1 MSSAS
-8 THVLV
+8 TTPEHV
-13 EHAERHPIEG
+13 
-23 GAGRGDLG
+23 
-31 EDIHAVAV
+31 
-39 LFDHARDAAHLAL
+39 
-52 GAREALEELVLGC
+52 
-65 GIAADSFGV
+65 
-74 IHAADS
+74 
-80 TVPPGGMYTQRAM
+80 
-93 APTLA
+93 
-98 PTEHIDLA
+98 DLA
-106 LDGLHCASCVS
+106 LEGLHCASCVG
-117 RAESALT
+117 RAERALA
-124 AVPGV
+124 AVTGV
-129 DLASV
+129 DSATV

-142 VDFDPAVATIPQL
+142 IDFDPTVAGVPQL
-155 VRAIAEAGYTATPV
+155 VRAIAEAGYAATPLTGS
-169 ADAAP
+169 AP
-174 RTHGRD
+174 RSPGRD
-180 PLVNRMLVAVVLSI
+180 PLVGRMLVAIVLSV
-194 PVLALSMIPALQ
+194 PVLALSMVPALQ
-206 FSGWGWV
+206 FNGWGWV
-213 AGILATPVAL
+213 AGILTTPVAL
-223 WSAWPFHRSAFLALK
+223 WCAWPFHRSAALALR
-238 HRSASM
+238 HRSTSM

-253 TAYVS
+253 TAYLS

-264 FTDAAS
+264 LTDAAT

-301 RVFELRARR
+301 RVLELRARR

-325 NATLVRDEG
+325 DAALVTADG
-334 EITVPVASLVVGD
+334 EIVVPVASLVVGD
-347 QILVRPGERVP
+347 VIVVRPGQRVP
-358 VDGLVVAGTSSID
+358 VDAVVVAGTSAID
-371 RSLLTGESVP
+371 RSLLTGESIP
-381 VDVDPGDEVA
+381 VDADPGDEVA
-391 GGALNTTGVLTVRT
+391 GGALNTTGVLTLRT
-405 ERIGA
+405 ARIGA

-438 AGVFVPIVLVLAV
+438 AGVFVPIVLALALL
-451 VTFLGWLLTGA
+451 TFVGWLLAGA

-504 LRGEPSL
+504 LRGAPSL
-511 ERAEK
+511 ERAER

-527 VTEGRMALA
+527 VTEGRMVLA
-536 AVHVLTGED
+536 AVHVLAGED
-545 PKRVLALA
+545 PERALALA

-570 AVESPLPAH
+570 AVAAPLPAH
-579 DFAARPGVGAEAI
+579 DFVARPGIGAEAV
-592 VDGVHV
+592 VDGLRVS
-598 IVGRPDRLRAEGL
+598 VGRPARLAADGL
-611 QLAPELIAAAAAEA
+611 ALAPELAAAVAAEGA
-625 EQGRAIAAVA
+625 QGRAVAAVA
-635 WDGTIRGILS
+635 WDGA
-645 TSDQIRATSAQAIQ
+645 IRAILATGDVLRPTSAQAVRE
-659 DLRAL
+659 LRAL
-664 GLEPILLTGDSAAAA
+664 GLEPILLTGDGAAAA
-679 NVVAAQVGISR
+679 QFVAAQVGITR

-695 LPEDK
+695 LPEGK
-700 ANEVMRLQAEG
+700 AAEVARLQAEG
-711 LSVAVVGDGLNDAP
+711 LAVAVVGDGLNDAP

-752 RPDLRGAADAV
+752 RPDLRSAADAV

>member
-1 MAAHHAV
+1 MSSAS
-8 THVLV
+8 TTPEHV
-13 EHAERHPIEG
+13 
-23 GAGRGDLG
+23 
-31 EDIHAVAV
+31 
-39 LFDHARDAAHLAL
+39 
-52 GAREALEELVLGC
+52 
-65 GIAADSFGV
+65 
-74 IHAADS
+74 
-80 TVPPGGMYTQRAM
+80 
-93 APTLA
+93 
-98 PTEHIDLA
+98 DLA
-106 LDGLHCASCVS
+106 LEGLHCASCVG
-117 RAESALT
+117 RAERALS

-129 DLASV
+129 DSATV

-142 VDFDPAVATIPQL
+142 IDFDPTVAGVPQL
-155 VRAIAEAGYTATPV
+155 VRAIAEAGYAATPLTGS
-169 ADAAP
+169 AP
-174 RTHGRD
+174 RAAGRD
-180 PLVNRMLVAVVLSI
+180 PLVGRMLVAIVLSM
-194 PVLALSMIPALQ
+194 PVLALSMVPALQ
-206 FSGWGWV
+206 FNGWGWV
-213 AGILATPVAL
+213 AGILTTPVAL
-223 WSAWPFHRSAFLALK
+223 WCAWPFHRSAALALR
-238 HRSASM
+238 HRSTSM

-253 TAYVS
+253 TAYLS

-264 FTDAAS
+264 LTDAAT

-301 RVFELRARR
+301 RVLELRARR

-325 NATLVRDEG
+325 DAALVAADG
-334 EITVPVASLVVGD
+334 ETVVPVASLVVGD
-347 QILVRPGERVP
+347 MIVVRPGQRVP
-358 VDGLVVAGTSSID
+358 VDAVVVAGTSAID
-371 RSLLTGESVP
+371 RSLLTGESIP
-381 VDVDPGDEVA
+381 VDADPGDEVA
-391 GGALNTTGVLTVRT
+391 GGALNTTGVLTLRT
-405 ERIGA
+405 ARIGA

-438 AGVFVPIVLVLAV
+438 AGVFVPIVLALALL
-451 VTFLGWLLTGA
+451 TFVGWLLAGA

-504 LRGEPSL
+504 LRGAPSL
-511 ERAEK
+511 ERAER

-527 VTEGRMALA
+527 VTEGRMVLA
-536 AVHVLTGED
+536 AVHVLAGED
-545 PKRVLALA
+545 PERALALA

-570 AVESPLPAH
+570 AVVAPLPAH
-579 DFAARPGVGAEAI
+579 DFVARPGIGAEAV
-592 VDGVHV
+592 VDDLRVS
-598 IVGRPDRLRAEGL
+598 VGRPARLAADGL
-611 QLAPELIAAAAAEA
+611 ALAPELAAAVAAEGA
-625 EQGRAIAAVA
+625 QGRAVAAVA
-635 WDGTIRGILS
+635 WDGA
-645 TSDQIRATSAQAIQ
+645 IRAILATGDVLRPTSAQAVRE
-659 DLRAL
+659 LRAL
-664 GLEPILLTGDSAAAA
+664 GLEPILLTGDGAAAA
-679 NVVAAQVGISR
+679 QFVAAQVGITR

-695 LPEDK
+695 LPEGK
-700 ANEVMRLQAEG
+700 AAEVARLQAEG
-711 LSVAVVGDGLNDAP
+711 LAVAVVGDGLNDAP

-752 RPDLRGAADAV
+752 RPDLRSAADAV

>member
-1 MAAHHAV
+1 
-8 THVLV
+8 
-13 EHAERHPIEG
+13 
-23 GAGRGDLG
+23 
-31 EDIHAVAV
+31 
-39 LFDHARDAAHLAL
+39 
-52 GAREALEELVLGC
+52 
-65 GIAADSFGV
+65 
-74 IHAADS
+74 
-80 TVPPGGMYTQRAM
+80 MYTQETMSPAT
-93 APTLA
+93 ATPA
-98 PTEHIDLA
+98 HVDLA
-106 LDGLHCASCVS
+106 LEGLHCASCVG
-117 RAESALT
+117 RAERALT

-129 DLASV
+129 DSATV

-142 VDFDPAVATIPQL
+142 IDFDPTVAGVPQL
-155 VRAIAEAGYTATPV
+155 VRAIAEAGYAATPLTGS
-169 ADAAP
+169 AP
-174 RTHGRD
+174 RATGRD
-180 PLVNRMLVAVVLSI
+180 PLVGRMLVAIALSV
-194 PVLALSMIPALQ
+194 PVLALSMVPALQ
-206 FSGWGWV
+206 FNGWGWV
-213 AGILATPVAL
+213 AGILTTPVAL
-223 WSAWPFHRSAFLALK
+223 WCAWPFHRSAALALR
-238 HRSASM
+238 HRSTSM

-253 TAYVS
+253 TAYLS

-264 FTDAAS
+264 LTDAAT

-301 RVFELRARR
+301 RVLELRARR

-325 NATLVRDEG
+325 DAALVTADG
-334 EITVPVASLVVGD
+334 EIVVPVASLVVGD
-347 QILVRPGERVP
+347 VIVVRPGQRVP
-358 VDGLVVAGTSSID
+358 VDAVVVAGTSAID
-371 RSLLTGESVP
+371 RSLLTGESIP
-381 VDVDPGDEVA
+381 VDADPGDEVA
-391 GGALNTTGVLTVRT
+391 GGALNTTGVLTLRT
-405 ERIGA
+405 ARIGA

-423 AQTEKAGAQRLADRI
+423 AQTEKAGAQRLVDRI
-438 AGVFVPIVLVLAV
+438 AGVFVPIVLALALL
-451 VTFLGWLLTGA
+451 TFVGWLLAGA

-504 LRGEPSL
+504 LRGAPSL
-511 ERAEK
+511 ERAER

-527 VTEGRMALA
+527 VTEGRMVLA
-536 AVHVLTGED
+536 AVHVLAGED
-545 PKRVLALA
+545 PERALALA

-570 AVESPLPAH
+570 AVAAPPPAH
-579 DFAARPGVGAEAI
+579 DFVARPGIGAEAV
-592 VDGVHV
+592 VDGLRVS
-598 IVGRPDRLRAEGL
+598 VGRPARLAADGL
-611 QLAPELIAAAAAEA
+611 ALAPELAAAVTAEGA
-625 EQGRAIAAVA
+625 QGRAVAAVA
-635 WDGTIRGILS
+635 WDGA
-645 TSDQIRATSAQAIQ
+645 IRAILATGDVLRPTSAQAVRE
-659 DLRAL
+659 LRAL
-664 GLEPILLTGDSAAAA
+664 GLEPILLTGDGAAAA
-679 NVVAAQVGISR
+679 QFVAAQVGITR

-695 LPEDK
+695 LPEGK
-700 ANEVMRLQAEG
+700 AAEVARLQAEG
-711 LSVAVVGDGLNDAP
+711 LAVAVVGDGLNDAP

-752 RPDLRGAADAV
+752 RPDLRSAADAV

>member
-1 MAAHHAV
+1 MSSAS
-8 THVLV
+8 TTPEHV
-13 EHAERHPIEG
+13 
-23 GAGRGDLG
+23 
-31 EDIHAVAV
+31 
-39 LFDHARDAAHLAL
+39 
-52 GAREALEELVLGC
+52 
-65 GIAADSFGV
+65 
-74 IHAADS
+74 
-80 TVPPGGMYTQRAM
+80 
-93 APTLA
+93 
-98 PTEHIDLA
+98 DLA
-106 LDGLHCASCVS
+106 LEGLHCASCVG
-117 RAESALT
+117 RAERALA

-129 DLASV
+129 DSATV

-142 VDFDPAVATIPQL
+142 IDFDPTVAGVPQL
-155 VRAIAEAGYTATPV
+155 VRAIAEAGYAATPLTGS
-169 ADAAP
+169 AP
-174 RTHGRD
+174 RSPGRD
-180 PLVNRMLVAVVLSI
+180 PLVGRMLVAIVLSV
-194 PVLALSMIPALQ
+194 PVLALSMVPALQ
-206 FSGWGWV
+206 FNGWGWV
-213 AGILATPVAL
+213 AGILTTPVAL
-223 WSAWPFHRSAFLALK
+223 WCAWPFHRSAALALR
-238 HRSASM
+238 HRSTSM

-253 TAYVS
+253 TAYLS

-264 FTDAAS
+264 LTDAAT

-301 RVFELRARR
+301 RVLELRARR

-325 NATLVRDEG
+325 DAALVTADG
-334 EITVPVASLVVGD
+334 EIVVPVASLVVGD
-347 QILVRPGERVP
+347 VIVVRPGQRVP
-358 VDGLVVAGTSSID
+358 VDAVVIAGTSAID
-371 RSLLTGESVP
+371 RSLLTGESIP
-381 VDVDPGDEVA
+381 VDADPGDEVA
-391 GGALNTTGVLTVRT
+391 GGALNTTGVLTLRT
-405 ERIGA
+405 ARIGA

-438 AGVFVPIVLVLAV
+438 AGVFVPIVLALALL
-451 VTFLGWLLTGA
+451 TFVGWLLAGA

-504 LRGEPSL
+504 LRGAPSL
-511 ERAEK
+511 ERAER

-527 VTEGRMALA
+527 VTEGRMVLA
-536 AVHVLTGED
+536 AVHVLAGED
-545 PKRVLALA
+545 PERALALA

-570 AVESPLPAH
+570 AVAAPPPAH
-579 DFAARPGVGAEAI
+579 DFVARPGIGAEAV
-592 VDGVHV
+592 VDGLRVS
-598 IVGRPDRLRAEGL
+598 VGRPARLAADGL
-611 QLAPELIAAAAAEA
+611 ALAPELAAAVAAEGA
-625 EQGRAIAAVA
+625 QGRAVAAVA
-635 WDGTIRGILS
+635 WDGA
-645 TSDQIRATSAQAIQ
+645 IRAILATGDVLRPTSAQAVRE
-659 DLRAL
+659 LRAL
-664 GLEPILLTGDSAAAA
+664 GLEPILLTGDGAAAA
-679 NVVAAQVGISR
+679 QFVAAQVGITR

-695 LPEDK
+695 LPEGK
-700 ANEVMRLQAEG
+700 AAEVARLQAEG
-711 LSVAVVGDGLNDAP
+711 LAVAVVGDGLNDAP

-752 RPDLRGAADAV
+752 RPDLRSAADAV

>member
-1 MAAHHAV
+1 MSSAS
-8 THVLV
+8 TTPEHV
-13 EHAERHPIEG
+13 
-23 GAGRGDLG
+23 
-31 EDIHAVAV
+31 
-39 LFDHARDAAHLAL
+39 
-52 GAREALEELVLGC
+52 
-65 GIAADSFGV
+65 
-74 IHAADS
+74 
-80 TVPPGGMYTQRAM
+80 
-93 APTLA
+93 
-98 PTEHIDLA
+98 DLA
-106 LDGLHCASCVS
+106 LEGLHCASCVG
-117 RAESALT
+117 RAERALA

-129 DLASV
+129 DSATV

-142 VDFDPAVATIPQL
+142 IDFDPTVAGVPQL
-155 VRAIAEAGYTATPV
+155 VRAIAEAGYAATPLTGS
-169 ADAAP
+169 AP
-174 RTHGRD
+174 RSPGRD
-180 PLVNRMLVAVVLSI
+180 PLVGRMLVAIALSV
-194 PVLALSMIPALQ
+194 PVLALSMVPALQ
-206 FSGWGWV
+206 FNGWGWV
-213 AGILATPVAL
+213 AGILTTPVAL
-223 WSAWPFHRSAFLALK
+223 WCAWPFHRSAALALR
-238 HRSASM
+238 HRSTSM

-253 TAYVS
+253 TAYLS

-264 FTDAAS
+264 LTDAAT

-301 RVFELRARR
+301 RVLELRARR

-325 NATLVRDEG
+325 DAALVTADG
-334 EITVPVASLVVGD
+334 EIVVPVASLVVGD
-347 QILVRPGERVP
+347 VIVVRPGQRVP
-358 VDGLVVAGTSSID
+358 VDAVVIAGTSAID
-371 RSLLTGESVP
+371 RSLLTGESIP
-381 VDVDPGDEVA
+381 VDADPGDEVA
-391 GGALNTTGVLTVRT
+391 GGALNTTGVLTLRT
-405 ERIGA
+405 ARIGA

-438 AGVFVPIVLVLAV
+438 AGVFVPIVLALALL
-451 VTFLGWLLTGA
+451 TFVGWLLAGA

-504 LRGEPSL
+504 LRGAPSL
-511 ERAEK
+511 ERAER

-527 VTEGRMALA
+527 VTEGRMVLA
-536 AVHVLTGED
+536 AVHVLAGED
-545 PKRVLALA
+545 PERALALA

-570 AVESPLPAH
+570 AVAAPPPAH
-579 DFAARPGVGAEAI
+579 DFVARPGIGAEAV
-592 VDGVHV
+592 VDGLRVS
-598 IVGRPDRLRAEGL
+598 VGRPARLAADGL
-611 QLAPELIAAAAAEA
+611 ALAPELAAAVAAEGA
-625 EQGRAIAAVA
+625 QGRAVAAVA
-635 WDGTIRGILS
+635 WDGA
-645 TSDQIRATSAQAIQ
+645 IRAILATGDVLRPTSAQAVRE
-659 DLRAL
+659 LRAL
-664 GLEPILLTGDSAAAA
+664 GLEPILLTGDGAAAA
-679 NVVAAQVGISR
+679 QFVAAQVGITR

-695 LPEDK
+695 LPEGK
-700 ANEVMRLQAEG
+700 AAEVARLQAEG
-711 LSVAVVGDGLNDAP
+711 LAVAVVGDGLNDAP

-752 RPDLRGAADAV
+752 RPDLRSAADAV

>member
-1 MAAHHAV
+1 MSSAS
-8 THVLV
+8 TTPEHV
-13 EHAERHPIEG
+13 
-23 GAGRGDLG
+23 
-31 EDIHAVAV
+31 
-39 LFDHARDAAHLAL
+39 
-52 GAREALEELVLGC
+52 
-65 GIAADSFGV
+65 
-74 IHAADS
+74 
-80 TVPPGGMYTQRAM
+80 
-93 APTLA
+93 
-98 PTEHIDLA
+98 DLA
-106 LDGLHCASCVS
+106 LEGLHCASCVG
-117 RAESALT
+117 RAERALA

-129 DLASV
+129 DSATV

-142 VDFDPAVATIPQL
+142 IDFDPTVAGVPQL
-155 VRAIAEAGYTATPV
+155 VRAIAEAGYAATPLTGS
-169 ADAAP
+169 AP
-174 RTHGRD
+174 RSPGRD
-180 PLVNRMLVAVVLSI
+180 PLVGRMLVAIVLSV
-194 PVLALSMIPALQ
+194 PVLALSMVPALQ
-206 FSGWGWV
+206 FNGWGWV
-213 AGILATPVAL
+213 AGILTTPVAL
-223 WSAWPFHRSAFLALK
+223 WCAWPFHRSAALALR
-238 HRSASM
+238 HRSTSM

-253 TAYVS
+253 TAYLS

-264 FTDAAS
+264 LTDAAT

-301 RVFELRARR
+301 RVLELRARR

-325 NATLVRDEG
+325 DAALVTADG
-334 EITVPVASLVVGD
+334 EIVVPVASLVVGD
-347 QILVRPGERVP
+347 VIVVRPGQRVP
-358 VDGLVVAGTSSID
+358 VDAVVVAGTSAID
-371 RSLLTGESVP
+371 RSLLTGESIP
-381 VDVDPGDEVA
+381 VDADPGDEVA
-391 GGALNTTGVLTVRT
+391 GGALNTTGVLTLRT
-405 ERIGA
+405 ARIGA

-438 AGVFVPIVLVLAV
+438 AGVFVPIVLALALL
-451 VTFLGWLLTGA
+451 TFVGWLLAGA

-504 LRGEPSL
+504 LRGAPSL
-511 ERAEK
+511 ERAER

-527 VTEGRMALA
+527 VTEGRMVLA
-536 AVHVLTGED
+536 AVHVLAGED
-545 PKRVLALA
+545 PERALALA

-570 AVESPLPAH
+570 AVAAPLPAH
-579 DFAARPGVGAEAI
+579 DFVARPGIGAEAV
-592 VDGVHV
+592 VDGLRVS
-598 IVGRPDRLRAEGL
+598 VGRPARLAADGL
-611 QLAPELIAAAAAEA
+611 GLAPELAAAVAAEGA
-625 EQGRAIAAVA
+625 QGRAVAAVA
-635 WDGTIRGILS
+635 WDGA
-645 TSDQIRATSAQAIQ
+645 IRAILATGDVLRPTSAQAVRE
-659 DLRAL
+659 LRAL
-664 GLEPILLTGDSAAAA
+664 GLEPILLTGDGAAAA
-679 NVVAAQVGISR
+679 QFVAAQVGITR

-695 LPEDK
+695 LPEGK
-700 ANEVMRLQAEG
+700 AAEVARLQAEG
-711 LSVAVVGDGLNDAP
+711 LAVAVVGDGLNDAP

-752 RPDLRGAADAV
+752 RPDLRSAADAV